1 MIERSRSLASI
12 VVSLYVYGKGFEKIE
27 LSKSEL
33 EDM

>member
-1 MIERSRSLASI
+1 MIEMSRSLASFGI
-12 VVSLYVYGKGFEKIE
+12 LYVYGKGFEKIE